1 MELNLVRDVENN
13 KKGFYTYADQKTQAK
28 EGIPPPLNE
37 KEEQATTD
45 MEKAKVFN
53 EFFASVFTSIQD
65 SYIPE
70 LESLGGN
77 WRSRL
82 SLYCKGGASL
92 RLNHETKCVQIHG
105 AR

>member
-45 MEKAKVFN
+45 MEKAEVRSDIFV
-53 EFFASVFTSIQD
+53 SVFAI
-65 SYIPE
+65 
-70 LESLGGN
+70 N
-77 WRSRL
+77 
-82 SLYCKGGASL
+82 
-92 RLNHETKCVQIHG
+92 
-105 AR
+105 